1 MNSELP
7 RRDYGVEVVVVLW
20 VSLGASALRAGLAL
34 IERLT
39 RGIPLAEQ
47 QTSIVAPV
55 TPDRPWLD
63 LAFQLSFILLPLGA
77 VALVWYLLHRSG
89 ESLHTIGF
97 DVTQPGRDLGRGALL
112 AAVLGGAGLIFY
124 AFAYR
129 AGFSVQIAAATTS
142 QWWDWPLLLAQAL
155 QNSVVEEVVVLG
167 FVILRLTQAGLP
179 GRWAVVI
186 SALVRATYHL
196 YQGFGGFVGNL
207 VMGLVFGW
215 LFLRWRR
222 VGPMVVAHF
231 LIDAAAFVGYALL
244 AGRVSWLPG

>member
-1 MNSELP
+1 M
-7 RRDYGVEVVVVLW
+7 
-20 VSLGASALRAGLAL
+20 
-34 IERLT
+34 
-39 RGIPLAEQ
+39 
-47 QTSIVAPV
+47 
-55 TPDRPWLD
+55 
-63 LAFQLSFILLPLGA
+63 
-77 VALVWYLLHRSG
+77 
-89 ESLHTIGF
+89 
-97 DVTQPGRDLGRGALL
+97 
-112 AAVLGGAGLIFY
+112 
-124 AFAYR
+124 
-129 AGFSVQIAAATTS
+129 
-142 QWWDWPLLLAQAL
+142 
-155 QNSVVEEVVVLG
+155 VEEVVVLG